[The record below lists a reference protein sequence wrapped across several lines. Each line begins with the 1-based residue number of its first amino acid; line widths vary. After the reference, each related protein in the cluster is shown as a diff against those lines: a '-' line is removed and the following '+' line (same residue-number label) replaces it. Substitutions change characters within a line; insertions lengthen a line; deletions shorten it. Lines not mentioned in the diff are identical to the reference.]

1 MKHRGHT
8 LGSALE
14 RLCQAAPDEIL
25 LVAPFIKASAFA
37 RLLKSV
43 PKTTRLN
50 CVTRWRPADIM
61 ARATD
66 LEVFRIIDEHGGT
79 LWLRQDLHAKYFR
92 GDDNVLIGSANLTNT
107 ALGWSSNPN
116 LEILLNANLKEN
128 GLEEFEKTLFE
139 AAVCVDENLYKT
151 FLESADNWK
160 LNVHLEDHQNV
171 LVEETFPYEPQLR
184 LESWIPACR
193 SPADLFRVYQP
204 SETELLPTETF
215 QSGKHD
221 LAILQPPLGLP
232 KDEFKGVIAVSL
244 LAIPIFNSIDRF
256 VIKPRRFG
264 EVREYLQQKFSLSHE
279 ESTRA
284 WQTIIRWIR
293 HFLPERYEYNKPN
306 YSEIILRKS

>member
-1 MKHRGHT
+1 MKHQGLT

-14 RLCQAAPDEIL
+14 RICQEASDEVL
-25 LVAPFIKASAFA
+25 LVAPFVKASALA
-37 RLLKSV
+37 RLLESISETAKL
-43 PKTTRLN
+43 T

-61 ARATD
+61 AGVSD
-66 LEVFRIIDEHGGT
+66 LEVFSIIDGHGGT
-79 LWLRQDLHAKYFR
+79 LWLRQGLHAKYFR
-92 GDDNVLIGSANLTNT
+92 GDDNVLVGSANLTDS

-116 LEILLNANLKEN
+116 LELLINVDLREN
-128 GLEEFEKTLFE
+128 GLEEFEKTLFK
-139 AAVCVDENLYKT
+139 AAVQVDKNLYET

-160 LNVHLEDHQNV
+160 LSAHLEDHRDV
-171 LVEETFPYEPQLR
+171 LLEETFSFEPRLN
-184 LESWIPACR
+184 LESWVPSCR

-204 SETELLPTETF
+204 FGSEVIPTETLRA
-215 QSGKHD
+215 GKLD
-221 LAILQPPLGLP
+221 LAILRPPLGLTA
-232 KDEFKGVIAVSL
+232 DEFKGVIAASL

-256 VIKPRRFG
+256 VIEPRRFG
-264 EVREYLQQKFSLSHE
+264 EVREYLQQEFALSHE

>member
-14 RLCQAAPDEIL
+14 RLCQTASDEIL

-37 RLLKSV
+37 RLLKSI
-43 PKTTRLN
+43 PQTTRLN

-61 ARATD
+61 SGATD
-66 LEVFRIIDEHGGT
+66 LEVFQIVDTHRGT

-92 GDDNVLIGSANLTNT
+92 GDDNVLIGSANLTNS

-116 LEILLNANLKEN
+116 LEILVNVNLKEN

-139 AAVCVDENLYKT
+139 AAVCVDENLYQT

-160 LNVHLEDHQNV
+160 LDAYLEDHQDI
-171 LVEETFPYEPQLR
+171 LVEETFSYEPQLR

-204 SETELLPTETF
+204 SESEVIPTETA
-215 QSGKHD
+215 QSEKHD
-221 LAILQPPLGLP
+221 LAILQPPLGLTT
-232 KDEFKGVIAVSL
+232 DEFKGVIAVSL

-264 EVREYLQQKFSLSHE
+264 EVREYLQEEFSLSHE

>member
-8 LGSALE
+8 LGTALE
-14 RLCQAAPDEIL
+14 QLCQAASDEIL

-37 RLLKSV
+37 RLLKSI
-43 PKTTRLN
+43 PITTRLN
-50 CVTRWRPADIM
+50 CVTRWRAADIM
-61 ARATD
+61 AGATD

-92 GDDNVLIGSANLTNT
+92 GDDNVLIGSANLTNA

-128 GLEEFEKTLFE
+128 GLEEFEETLLE
-139 AAVCVDENLYKT
+139 AAVCVDENLYQT

-160 LNVHLEDHQNV
+160 LDTRLEDHLDV
-171 LVEETFPYEPQLR
+171 LVEEAFPYEPQLR

-193 SPADLFRVYQP
+193 SPADLFRAYQP

-215 QSGKHD
+215 QSGQHD
-221 LAILQPPLGLP
+221 LAILQPPLGLT
-232 KDEFKGVIAVSL
+232 KDEFEGVIAVSL
-244 LAIPIFNSIDRF
+244 LAIPLFNSIDQF
-256 VIKPRRFG
+256 VVRPRRFG
-264 EVREYLQQKFSLSHE
+264 EVREYLQQEFSLSHE

-306 YSEIILRKS
+306 YSEIIVRKS